1 MQDYMRSV
9 EALRLGRCSNSP
21 PQFGQSRFIC
31 AEHPAQNVGFI
42 RADVC
47 FVIDPQR
54 PTTFFARNPH
64 FERHAAPC
72 PRCAFQVNWV
82 A

>member
-31 AEHPAQNVGFI
+31 AEHLGQNVHSYEQMYASSSI
-42 RADVC
+42 RSVRLHFSHATL
-47 FVIDPQR
+47 ISSAMPLL
-54 PTTFFARNPH
+54 AR
-64 FERHAAPC
+64 AAPSK
-72 PRCAFQVNWV
+72 
-82 A
+82 